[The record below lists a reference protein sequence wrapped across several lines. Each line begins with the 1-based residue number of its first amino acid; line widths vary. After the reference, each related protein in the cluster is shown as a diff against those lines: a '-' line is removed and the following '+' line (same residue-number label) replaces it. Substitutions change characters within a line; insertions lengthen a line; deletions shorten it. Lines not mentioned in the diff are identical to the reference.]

1 MTKEWLAASPDAD
14 AAPDASAGAF
24 YNEMLGADGQPRA
37 HWRPLHDHLGAT
49 SDAQMRERLE
59 SVQRQVRE
67 NGVTYNVYADARG
80 NDRPWDL
87 DVLPLVLSHQ
97 EWQGIERAIIQRAS
111 LLDAVLQD
119 V

>member
-37 HWRPLHDHLGAT
+37 HWRALHDHLGVT

-87 DVLPLVLSHQ
+87 DVLPLVL
-97 EWQGIERAIIQRAS
+97 
-111 LLDAVLQD
+111 
-119 V
+119 